1 VSILDDLLERG
12 VGFIPGE
19 GLIEEA
25 ARVLGLAQG
34 VLSGLSACPPL
45 EKRTMFPEALSSVP
59 GAKRRVIQCFLTR
72 EPDISSAEPAEVT
85 AVRKDM
91 KSLCVGVG
99 ELASE
104 VLYDLAHQCGVSQ
117 RVMYNLLQ
125 NQEWVLNAVQYPYE
139 ASSEAGRMLFPAH
152 RDWGTLA
159 IYPLI
164 EGSGLE
170 MSIAGGEWT
179 PVEVPPG
186 HMLCYAGDILGR
198 VTDGAVKPLLH
209 RVRQPVA
216 GPGSRTALIFYADTI
231 RNMVLPSGELVGDI
245 IEAKLK
251 KIGQIS

>member
-1 VSILDDLLERG
+1 MSIIDDLLERG

-25 ARVLGLAQG
+25 ARVLALAQG

-59 GAKRRVIQCFLTR
+59 GASRKVIQCFLTR
-72 EPDISSAEPAEVT
+72 EPDISSPEPAEVT
-85 AVRKDM
+85 AVRKEM
-91 KSLCVGVG
+91 KSLRVRVADVAEEILFHLGQECDLLFPMM
-99 ELASE
+99 EDLLAP
-104 VLYDLAHQCGVSQ
+104 
-117 RVMYNLLQ
+117 
-125 NQEWVLNAVQYPYE
+125 QEWVLNAVHYPY
-139 ASSEAGRMLFPAH
+139 SGEAGRLLFPAH

-170 MSIAGGEWT
+170 MSIAGGEWA
-179 PVEVPPG
+179 PVEAPPG

-198 VTDGAVKPLLH
+198 VTDGLVKPLLH

-216 GPGSRTALIFYADTI
+216 WAGSDQPQL
-231 RNMVLPSGELVGDI
+231 
-245 IEAKLK
+245 AKCR
-251 KIGQIS
+251 S